1 MKLTLAQI
9 RKIVFSLFALILAGA
24 GGFWLGQNRLQVE
37 LSNYKPK
44 VTIERRLPVEKQD
57 LNFDL
62 FWEVWDRVYQNYY
75 AREKL
80 DPAGMVYGAIKG
92 MVAAIGDPYTVF
104 LAPSEQKRTK
114 EDLGG
119 VFEGVG
125 IQIGFKGSQLAV
137 IAPLEGS
144 PAQKAGIKAGDF
156 IVGIKDKRSGID
168 RGTIGITLPEAVEA
182 IRGPAGTPVTLVLT
196 REGVDEPFEIE
207 IARAK
212 IEVPS
217 VELSFVSEGEV
228 AHLKLLRFGEQ
239 TSSEWTSA
247 INQIVN
253 RKLQPKGVILDLRNN
268 PGGFLNGSVVFASE
282 FLQSGVI
289 VIQEDARGER
299 QSFSATGRARLSSIP
314 LVVLVNAGSASAS
327 EIMAGAIRD
336 HARAKIVGETTFG
349 KGTIQEAQELTGGA
363 GLHITTAKWLTPSGF
378 WVEEKGIEPDIK
390 VEDNPDT
397 EEDEQLQKAIEALGV

>member
-1 MKLTLAQI
+1 M
-9 RKIVFSLFALILAGA
+9 
-24 GGFWLGQNRLQVE
+24 GQNRLQVE

-207 IARAK
+207 ITRAK

-390 VEDNPDT
+390 IEDNPDT
-397 EEDEQLQKAIEALGV
+397 EEDEQLMRAIEALGV